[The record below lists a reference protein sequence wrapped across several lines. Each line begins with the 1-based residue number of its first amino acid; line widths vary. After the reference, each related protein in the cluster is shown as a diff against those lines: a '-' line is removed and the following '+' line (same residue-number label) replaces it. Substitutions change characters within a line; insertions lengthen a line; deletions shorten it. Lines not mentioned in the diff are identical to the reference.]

1 MKNKV
6 FTVTASELNTGN
18 EILIN
23 PIPIGYDIET
33 FAQDFNKINYFYP
46 KQISIINNTKADLG
60 INIFS
65 STSEYNDYLKDNTD
79 YDFILLNDGSVLNN
93 SNALKS
99 QSILVKKLN
108 GFAEANLIIQCIN
121 YQDI

>member
-18 EILIN
+18 EILVN
-23 PIPIGYDIET
+23 PIPIGYNVET

-46 KQISIINNTKADLG
+46 KQITIINNTKADLG

-65 STSEYNDYLKDNTD
+65 STNEYNDYLKDNTD
-79 YDFILLNDGSVLNN
+79 YDFILLNNGSVLNN

-108 GFAEANLIIQCIN
+108 GFAESDLVIQCIN